1 MLRLAVGN
9 GVPKMGWQVD
19 VSPQTL
25 GFLLPTGGQQWLLS
39 TVVSGDGRSVVP
51 PLVSVHFPGSAV
63 AADPTLH
70 IPASIPGHPTPPLG
84 GSDPALGGTGTP

>member
-25 GFLLPTGGQQWLLS
+25 GFLLPMGGQQWLLS
-39 TVVSGDGRSVVP
+39 TVVSGDGWSVATTSGLCALFWKCSGCRS
-51 PLVSVHFPGSAV
+51 
-63 AADPTLH
+63 
-70 IPASIPGHPTPPLG
+70 HPTHPCIHPRPPHTTAG
-84 GSDPALGGTGTP
+84 GL